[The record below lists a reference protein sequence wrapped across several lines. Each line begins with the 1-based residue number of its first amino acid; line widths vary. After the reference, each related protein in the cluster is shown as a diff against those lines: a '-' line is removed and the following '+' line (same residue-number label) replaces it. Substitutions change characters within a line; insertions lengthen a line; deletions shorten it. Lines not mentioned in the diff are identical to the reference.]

1 MAPIPDLT
9 PMTPT
14 AARDRHGTPRRWLT
28 QGMLAFFACLATLAI
43 AQTPPPAP
51 APATAIQTA
60 RVDSVWAYPQRTAA
74 AQVLPR
80 NESRLTAEAA
90 GTLQRWTV
98 DVGATVKRGDL
109 LAQIDPAD
117 LALALQRAEAAQQ
130 AAQARLQ
137 LGQSQ
142 LERAKALV
150 AQGFYSQEAVAQ
162 RETEVALQQADLAS
176 ARAQVSTA
184 QRQLGKTRLHAPF
197 NGSVVQRLAQQGE
210 AVAPGTVLYVLA
222 EASTPE
228 VEAKVDPVEAPG
240 LRKAR
245 QLRFALPGQDVG
257 WDLRLLRISP
267 TVQASNRSQTVR
279 LGFVSSSGATETP
292 PSGSSGVLRWEDP
305 TPHLPAQLVV
315 RRGTAL
321 GVFVKAGNT
330 AQFVV
335 LPGAQEGRAAATK
348 LPPDTLIVVHGQ
360 AALQNG
366 QSLN

>member
-1 MAPIPDLT
+1 MAHHPRLHPYIPRLG
-9 PMTPT
+9 
-14 AARDRHGTPRRWLT
+14 DRLVMPRRWLT
-28 QGMLAFFACLATLAI
+28 QAMLATLACMASLAF

-51 APATAIQTA
+51 MPATAIQTA
-60 RVDSVWAYPQRTAA
+60 PLDSVWTFPQRSAA

-109 LAQIDPAD
+109 LAEIDPTD
-117 LALALQRAEAAQQ
+117 LALALQRADAALK

-162 RETEVALQQADLAS
+162 RETEVALQQAELAS
-176 ARAQVSTA
+176 ASAQVSTA
-184 QRQLGKTRLHAPF
+184 KRQLDKSRLYAPF

-210 AVAPGTVLYVLA
+210 AVATGTVLYVLA
-222 EASTPE
+222 EAGAPE
-228 VEAKVDPVEAPG
+228 VEAKVDPGETSG

-245 QLRFALPGQDVG
+245 QLRFALPGRDLG

-279 LGFVSSSGATETP
+279 LGFAPLSSGAKESP

-315 RRGTAL
+315 RRGAAL
-321 GVFVKAGNT
+321 GVFVKAGNK
-330 AQFVV
+330 AQFVA
-335 LPGAQEGRAAATK
+335 LPGAQEGRAAATQ
-348 LPPDTLIVVHGQ
+348 LPADTQVVVQGQ
-360 AALQNG
+360 AALQDG
-366 QSLN
+366 QPLN

>member
-1 MAPIPDLT
+1 MANTVTQKTQRAQECAPP
-9 PMTPT
+9 
-14 AARDRHGTPRRWLT
+14 PRRWLA
-28 QGMLAFFACLATLAI
+28 QAMLATVACLATFAM
-43 AQTPPPAP
+43 AQTPVPAPPA
-51 APATAIQTA
+51 APATAIQTV
-60 RVDSVWAYPQRTAA
+60 RLDSVWTFPQRSAA

-80 NESRLTAEAA
+80 NESRLTAEAV

-109 LAQIDPAD
+109 LAQIDPID
-117 LALALQRAEAAQQ
+117 LTLALQRAEAALQ
-130 AAQARLQ
+130 ASQARLQ
-137 LGQSQ
+137 LGKSQ
-142 LERAKALV
+142 LERAQALV

-184 QRQLGKTRLHAPF
+184 QRQLAKTRLYAPF

-222 EASTPE
+222 EAVAPE
-228 VEAKVDPVEAPG
+228 VEAKVDPGEVAG

-245 QLRFALPGQDVG
+245 QLHFALAGQDVG

-279 LGFVSSSGATETP
+279 LGFAPLSGANEPP

-305 TPHLPAQLVV
+305 TPHVPAQWVV
-315 RRGTAL
+315 RRGAAL

-330 AQFVV
+330 AQFVA
-335 LPGAQEGRAAATK
+335 LPGAQEGRAAATS
-348 LPPDTLIVVHGQ
+348 LPPDTQIVVQGQ

-366 QSLN
+366 QPLN